1 MSFRNTVCPQCGYEF
16 KGNICPLCSG
26 EWETWE
32 LQFAAIALP
41 RIREQIG
48 AWLAQVP
55 QPLAVEIAASTGG
68 VKVRLYA
75 PPGVA
80 QGIVK
85 AWAAMIHQQTRWKRT
100 GERLSTSQPF
110 YALRTNQRIPNLV
123 TREGDPFLALSGLL
137 LGQAQPGQE
146 TSLRIWVLGVEKQLQ
161 ERARALAAYS
171 YGSGHGVEG
180 DAPNPWVL
188 RLALWRFV
196 SILGAG
202 IAALS
207 GGSLAAGW
215 LSAIV
220 GFLGLIS
227 GGILFLVGALGMQAW
242 MEWRSIPQE
251 VLERRAKDTLLK
263 VCFSLDAPQPQSV
276 TFLSGRSY
284 WGAVDK
290 PEWPGVRAYT
300 IPLPA
305 GEIAALIT
313 PPQAGEGSGVIDRQV
328 QQDVP
333 APPPSPAL
341 VSAPFVIGESVA
353 TGESIGVDPD
363 GHGVIAGGSRT
374 GKSSLV
380 YVLLKQL
387 IERGQDAPGIFLVD
401 PHLGL
406 ADAFLQAVDDLPPD
420 LRGEGIRRLRVITPD
435 QSEVVPLNLLA
446 VPEYEWAGN
455 AIIDVGQRIWDDY
468 WGPRMQAAL
477 QGLFR
482 LAHAWNMHNPDDRLG
497 LLHIV
502 FLAFNTDWRH
512 DAMAYL
518 SPVERMGALALD
530 ALLGQLA
537 GKYGNWSQGWVT
549 EVVSPIMSKAMA
561 LELSPWLFAA
571 MHQNHFVDLEGWI
584 KERAWIV
591 MRLPSGKM
599 GREGA
604 RLTAGVVYN
613 VFDAVFRKVTLYNP
627 QPFYFVIDETQEI
640 GAGMRLEN
648 MLSEGAKFGAR
659 VFALAQSLSMLRRI
673 EGFEAVVQSLLANT
687 STQAFFSPDP
697 EDADLIRATLNM
709 SMRYGDTTLDL
720 PSLQAWL
727 RARVG
732 GRWQPPT
739 LLKVDHIPPTDPKR
753 VQGII
758 REVISAHP
766 GDYASPDDW
775 QAQAVE
781 AMKALV
787 PYSFQGLLS
796 EMLTPEGKMVSRVQ
810 GGENEKKGKE
820 ENSDHRRLGF

>member
-1 MSFRNTVCPQCGYEF
+1 MSFSNTVCPQCGYEYE
-16 KGNICPLCSG
+16 GNICPLCTG
-26 EWETWE
+26 QWETWE
-32 LQFAAIALP
+32 LQFAAVALP

-55 QPLAVEIAASTGG
+55 QPLAVEIATSTGG

-75 PPGVA
+75 PPGAA

-100 GERLSTSQPF
+100 GERLSTSHPF
-110 YALRTNQRIPNLV
+110 YVLRTNQRIPNLV
-123 TREGDPFLALSGLL
+123 TREGDPFLALSGQL
-137 LGQAQPGQE
+137 LGQTQPGQE

-196 SILGAG
+196 SILGAA

-215 LSAIV
+215 LSALV
-220 GFLGLIS
+220 GFASLIS
-227 GGILFLVGALGMQAW
+227 GGILFMVGVLGMQAW
-242 MEWRSIPQE
+242 MEWRSIPQD
-251 VLERRAKDTLLK
+251 VLELRAKDTLLK
-263 VCFSLDAPQPQSV
+263 ICFSLDAPQPQSV
-276 TFLSGRSY
+276 TFLSGRSH
-284 WGAVDK
+284 WDAVDK

-300 IPLPA
+300 MPLPA

-313 PPQAGEGSGVIDRQV
+313 PPQAGEGSGVIDHQV

-353 TGESIGVDPD
+353 TGERIGVDPD

-420 LRGEGIRRLRVITPD
+420 LREEGIRRLRVITPD
-435 QSEVVPLNLLA
+435 QPEVVPLNLLA

-482 LAHAWNMHNPDDRLG
+482 LAHAWNMHNPDNRLG

-518 SPVERMGALALD
+518 SPVERMGGLALD

-571 MHQNHFVDLEGWI
+571 MHQNRFVDLEGWI
-584 KERAWIV
+584 KEKAWIV

-640 GAGMRLEN
+640 GSGMRLEY

-727 RARVG
+727 RARIG

-739 LLKVDHIPPTDPKR
+739 LVKVDHIPPTDPKR
-753 VQGII
+753 VQDII
-758 REVISAHP
+758 REVINSHP

-796 EMLTPEGKMVSRVQ
+796 EMLTPEGKMVARAQ
-810 GGENEKKGKE
+810 GGESEKKGKE
-820 ENSDHRRLGF
+820 ENSDSRRLGF

>member
-1 MSFRNTVCPQCGYEF
+1 MNTITCPQCGHEH
-16 KGNICPLCSG
+16 KLEICPLCTG
-26 EWETWE
+26 NWEAWE
-32 LQFAAIALP
+32 LQFAAVALP
-41 RIREQIG
+41 RIREQIS

-55 QPLAVEIAASTGG
+55 QPIAIEIAASTAG

-80 QGIVK
+80 QGVVK
-85 AWAAMIHQQTRWKRT
+85 AWAAMIHQQTRWKPT
-100 GERLSTSQPF
+100 GEGLSTSQPF

-123 TREGDPFLALSGLL
+123 IQEGDPFLAISGQL
-137 LGQAQPGQE
+137 LGQTQPDQG
-146 TSLRIWVLGVEKQLQ
+146 TSLRIWILGVEKQLQ

-180 DAPNPWVL
+180 DTPNPWVL
-188 RLALWRFV
+188 RLAVWRFV
-196 SILGAG
+196 LMLGAA

-207 GGSLAAGW
+207 GGCLAVGW
-215 LSAIV
+215 ISALFGFV
-220 GFLGLIS
+220 GLVS
-227 GGILFLVGALGMQAW
+227 GGVLFLVGVLGMQSW

-251 VLERRAKDTLLK
+251 ILELRAKDAVLK
-263 VCFSLDAPQPQSV
+263 ICFSLDAPQPQSV
-276 TFLSGRSY
+276 TFLSGESH
-284 WGAVDK
+284 WAGVDK

-300 IPLPA
+300 MPLPA
-305 GEIAALIT
+305 REIASLIT
-313 PPQAGEGSGVIDRQV
+313 PPQAGEGSGVIDRDV

-341 VSAPFVIGESVA
+341 VSAPFAIGESVA
-353 TGESIGVDPD
+353 TGESIGIDPD
-363 GHGVIAGGSRT
+363 GHGVITGGSRT

-387 IERGQDAPGIFLVD
+387 IARGQDAPGIFLVD

-420 LRGEGIRRLRVITPD
+420 LREEGIRRLRVITPD
-435 QSEVVPLNLLA
+435 QPEVVPLNLLA

-455 AIIDVGQRIWDDY
+455 AIIDVGQRIWSDY

-482 LAHAWNMHNPDDRLG
+482 LAHAWNAHNPHNRLG

-502 FLAFNTDWRH
+502 FLAFNADWRH

-537 GKYGNWSQGWVT
+537 GKYGNSNQGWIT

-571 MHQNHFVDLEGWI
+571 MHQNRFVDLDGWI
-584 KERAWIV
+584 KEKAWIV
-591 MRLPSGKM
+591 MRLPSGEM

-613 VFDAVFRKVTLYNP
+613 VFDAVFRKTTLYNP

-640 GAGMRLEN
+640 GAGMRLEY

-697 EDADLIRATLNM
+697 EDADLIRAVLNM
-709 SMRYGDTTLDL
+709 SVRYGDSTLDL

-727 RARVG
+727 RARIS

-739 LLKVDHIPPTDPKR
+739 LVKVPFIPPADPKR

-758 REVISAHP
+758 REVITAHP
-766 GDYASPDDW
+766 KDYASPDDW
-775 QAQAVE
+775 QAQAVNDNLKR
-781 AMKALV
+781 A
-787 PYSFQGLLS
+787 
-796 EMLTPEGKMVSRVQ
+796 
-810 GGENEKKGKE
+810 
-820 ENSDHRRLGF
+820 H